1 MLLGRETHKK
11 KMHYCFSH
19 SSESLQFMPGSNLQE
34 HHTDFNYLNFAF
46 LEH

>member
-11 KMHYCFSH
+11 EALLLFTFIRVTAIHVRQQS
-19 SSESLQFMPGSNLQE
+19 LQE
-34 HHTDFNYLNFAF
+34 HHTDFDYLNFGS